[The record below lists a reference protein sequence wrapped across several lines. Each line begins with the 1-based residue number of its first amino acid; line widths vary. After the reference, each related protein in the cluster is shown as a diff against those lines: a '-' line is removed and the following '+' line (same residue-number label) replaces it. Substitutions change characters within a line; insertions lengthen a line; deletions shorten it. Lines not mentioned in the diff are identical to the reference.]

1 MMHDIETGL
10 LRTFV
15 TIAECGGVTAA
26 ARRLGKTQAA
36 VSMQLRRLEEDVG
49 SILLERAS
57 RGMALTEAG
66 HILMPYAQKI
76 LGTSMSARQALA
88 GKAVSGIVRL
98 GMIEDIAVGSL
109 PNALQRFAIAHPNV
123 ALEIV
128 IAESAV
134 LSEKLAADALD
145 IVIAD
150 PEHMQ
155 ATPQIAWQQPLR
167 WTASR
172 NFTLTE
178 GEALPLI
185 TFNGPCTWQQR
196 VAKVLGQAAKPWR
209 TVCTSTSLSAVQS
222 AIEAGLG
229 VAVLLDANIRS
240 STMKIIGTAEG
251 LPPAPDVDFG
261 LFIRSGNA
269 IASPAA
275 EALSRFI
282 SDELPI
288 ANASPPVLAYG

>member
-1 MMHDIETGL
+1 MMRDIDSTL

-15 TIAECGGVTAA
+15 TIAERGGVTAA

-36 VSMQLRRLEEDVG
+36 VSMQLRRLEEDLG

-57 RGMALTEAG
+57 RGMVLTEAG

-76 LGTSMSARQALA
+76 LGAGTSARQALA

-123 ALEIV
+123 ALEII
-128 IAESAV
+128 IAESAA
-134 LSEKLAADALD
+134 LSENLAVDALD

-150 PEHMQ
+150 PEHVQ
-155 ATPQIAWQQPLR
+155 AMPQISWQQPLH

-196 VAKVLGQAAKPWR
+196 VAKVLAQAAKPWR

-229 VAVLLDANIRS
+229 IAVLLDANIRS
-240 STMKIIGTAEG
+240 STMKVIGAAEG

-261 LFIRSGNA
+261 LFIRSGHDM
-269 IASPAA
+269 ASPAA
-275 EALSRFI
+275 AALSRFI
-282 SDELPI
+282 ADELPI
-288 ANASPPVLAYG
+288 AHATPPLFAHA

>member
-1 MMHDIETGL
+1 MMHDIETSL

-15 TIAECGGVTAA
+15 TVAESGGVTAA

-36 VSMQLRRLEEDVG
+36 VSMQLRRLEEDLG
-49 SILLERAS
+49 SVLLERAS

-76 LGTSMSARQALA
+76 LGASMSARQALA
-88 GKAVSGIVRL
+88 GQSVSGIVRL

-109 PNALQRFAIAHPNV
+109 PKALQRFAIAHPNV
-123 ALEIV
+123 ALEII
-128 IAESAV
+128 IAESAI
-134 LSEKLAADALD
+134 LSERLAADALD

-150 PEHMQ
+150 PEHVE
-155 ATPQIAWQQPLR
+155 ATPQISWQQPLR

-172 NFTLTE
+172 NFSL
-178 GEALPLI
+178 GESEVLPLI
-185 TFNGPCTWQQR
+185 SFNGPCTWQQR

-209 TVCTSTSLSAVQS
+209 TICTSTSLSAVQS

-229 VAVLLDANIRS
+229 IAVLLDANIRTN
-240 STMKIIGTAEG
+240 TMKIIGTAEG

-261 LFIRSGNA
+261 LFIRDGQNT
-269 IASPAA
+269 PAA
-275 EALSRFI
+275 RALRRFI
-282 SDELPI
+282 LDELPI
-288 ANASPPVLAYG
+288 TSAVPPALARA